1 MLTCTKMP
9 PGHIAIFL
17 SILILSSSSCSTS
30 RNFHDM
36 NYFADSVTAASQ
48 TIDPNASVLIQPGDR
63 LNISVAA
70 LNPAAA
76 QQFNIGSGATVS
88 LNTGESGGGSTQ
100 TGYLVD
106 DAGNIQ
112 FPQMGTLHVAGF
124 TTQRLETLVQKDLL
138 QFLTDPIVRVNIVN
152 FNVNVLG
159 EVNKPGTLT
168 VQDGKITILEAISR
182 SGDLTINGIRNN
194 ILVVREKD
202 GKREFGK
209 IDLASNKIFSS
220 PYFYLRQRD
229 VVYVSMNK
237 NKVLLSDARQQRNFT
252 IISVVFA
259 SISAFALVFNALKL

>member
-1 MLTCTKMP
+1 MLTSTKSS
-9 PGHIAIFL
+9 PGHIALFL
-17 SILILSSSSCSTS
+17 SILIISNSSCSSS

-36 NYFADSVTAASQ
+36 NYFADSVTAAAQ
-48 TIDPNASVLIQPGDR
+48 TIDANASVLIQPGDR

-76 QQFNIGSGATVS
+76 QLFNIGSGATSSSMTV
-88 LNTGESGGGSTQ
+88 EPGGGSAQ

-106 DAGNIQ
+106 DGGNIQ

-124 TTQRLETLVQKDLL
+124 TTQRIETLVQKALL

-152 FNVNVLG
+152 FKVNVLG
-159 EVNKPGTLT
+159 EVNRPGTLT

-209 IDLASNKIFSS
+209 VDIASNNIFSS
-220 PYFYLRQRD
+220 PYFYLQQGD

-237 NKVLLSDARQQRNFT
+237 NKLLLSDARQQRNFT
-252 IISVVFA
+252 IISIIFA
-259 SISAFALVFNALKL
+259 SISTLALVFNALKK